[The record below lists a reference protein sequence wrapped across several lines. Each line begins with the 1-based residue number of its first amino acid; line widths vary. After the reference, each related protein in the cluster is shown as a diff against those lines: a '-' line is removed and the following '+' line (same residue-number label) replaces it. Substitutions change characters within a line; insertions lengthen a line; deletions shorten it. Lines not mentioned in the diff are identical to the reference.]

1 MRSNGQTEWDVDIH
15 LLRKY
20 DRPGPRYTSYPTA
33 PQFSEKV
40 GPRQF
45 LHHISNPADRHRH
58 LSLYF
63 HIPFCNTLCYFCAC
77 TMVITHNR
85 ARIAEYVDFLIREMA
100 LLSARVQGRKVRQV
114 HWGGGTP
121 NYLTPDEIQR
131 LSDAI
136 HAYYTVDSDVE
147 MGVEIDPRDITEDH
161 LRAFRAGGFN
171 RISMGVQDFHEPT
184 QKAVNRIQPE
194 TMTRRYID
202 LARSLGFESVNLD
215 FIYGLPFQTPE
226 TFARTL
232 EIVIDIRPDRIA
244 LFNYAH
250 VPWMKKHQRVMDPQT
265 MPAPEQKLQILKLAI
280 ERLTEAGYVFIG
292 MDHFALPDD
301 DLAVALREK
310 TLYRNFQ
317 GYSTHADCDIL
328 AHGISGISQ
337 TPFMYAQNTKDF
349 RQYYEALRQ
358 NRPATERGVILDSD
372 DYLRR
377 EVIMRLM
384 CDFELRF
391 DVLDQQFEI
400 QSRDYFRT
408 ELSELDE
415 FIQDGLLEFDDDG
428 IRVTRMGRL
437 FIRNIAMTF
446 DKYLRQ
452 SKEMRFSRTV

>member
-1 MRSNGQTEWDVDIH
+1 M
-15 LLRKY
+15 
-20 DRPGPRYTSYPTA
+20 
-33 PQFSEKV
+33 
-40 GPRQF
+40 
-45 LHHISNPADRHRH
+45 
-58 LSLYF
+58 
-63 HIPFCNTLCYFCAC
+63 
-77 TMVITHNR
+77 
-85 ARIAEYVDFLIREMA
+85 
-100 LLSARVQGRKVRQV
+100 
-114 HWGGGTP
+114 
-121 NYLTPDEIQR
+121 
-131 LSDAI
+131 
-136 HAYYTVDSDVE
+136 
-147 MGVEIDPRDITEDH
+147 
-161 LRAFRAGGFN
+161 
-171 RISMGVQDFHEPT
+171 
-184 QKAVNRIQPE
+184 NRIQPE

>member
-1 MRSNGQTEWDVDIH
+1 MKNSRTIEWDVDID

-33 PQFSEKV
+33 PQFSDKV
-40 GPRQF
+40 GPVQF
-45 LHHISNPADRHRH
+45 LQHVSNPADQHRN

-85 ARIAEYVDFLIREMA
+85 QRIAEYVDYLIREIEQ
-100 LLSARVQGRKVRQV
+100 LSAQVGKRLVRQV

-121 NYLTPDEIQR
+121 NYLTPDEIKR
-131 LSDAI
+131 LTEAI
-136 HAYYTVDSDVE
+136 HRHYNVAEDVE
-147 MGVEIDPRDITEDH
+147 MGVEIDPRDISEAH
-161 LRAFRAGGFN
+161 LRAFRDGGFN

-194 TMTRRYID
+194 SMTRHYIE
-202 LARSLGFESVNLD
+202 LARSLGFESLNLD
-215 FIYGLPFQTPE
+215 FIYGLPYQTPV

-232 EIVIDIRPDRIA
+232 EILIGIRPDRIA

-250 VPWMKKHQRVMDPQT
+250 VPWMKKHQRLMDPET
-265 MPAPEQKLQILKLAI
+265 LPRPEQKLQILKLAI

-301 DLAVALREK
+301 ELAVALRQK

-349 RQYYEALRQ
+349 RQYYAALQ
-358 NRPATERGVILDSD
+358 QGRPATERGVILDGD

-384 CDFELRF
+384 CDFALRF
-391 DVLDQQFEI
+391 DQIEQQFEI
-400 QSRDYFRT
+400 HFRDYFRT

-415 FIQDGLLEFDDDG
+415 FIQDGLVELTDDG
-428 IRVTRMGRL
+428 ITVTQMGRL
-437 FIRNIAMTF
+437 LIRNIAMTF
-446 DKYLRQ
+446 DKYLCQ
-452 SKEMRFSRTV
+452 AKELRFSRTV